1 MGRLAATMDR
11 LEGGAWTGSEREL
24 ACWGVRRGAMGGTVV
39 AGGEQPGSSCALGEE
54 MLLLSLLDCKGS
66 KDPTR
71 EQRGDKKG
79 VSATRHWLKRAACC
93 RALHMTD
100 CSQVMA
106 G

>member
-11 LEGGAWTGSEREL
+11 LEEGAWTGSEREST
-24 ACWGVRRGAMGGTVV
+24 CWGVCRGAMGGAVV

-79 VSATRHWLKRAACC
+79 LAA
-93 RALHMTD
+93 H
-100 CSQVMA
+100 VI